1 MGRTGYGQTWCS
13 GIADGRQAPPAG
25 LCLPPAGQM
34 RVPFAGQK
42 AFPVRGFLPGTG
54 GGGGRSGHFTGPR
67 GRGGALSG
75 RSGAHGVCADVLPR
89 VWGPG
94 CGPNNDTPCTTQP
107 KAWTPLRGT
116 WIRFLAQV
124 FLP

>member
-54 GGGGRSGHFTGPR
+54 GGGGGVDISRVLADGV
-67 GRGGALSG
+67 ALSLDG
-75 RSGAHGVCADVLPR
+75 QGPTEFVQTSFPGSGARAVVPTMTPHVPPSPKHGLRCGAHG
-89 VWGPG
+89 
-94 CGPNNDTPCTTQP
+94 
-107 KAWTPLRGT
+107 
-116 WIRFLAQV
+116 
-124 FLP
+124 